1 MPLQPQILPVQFLG
15 LAQKSGRIARPPGTL
30 DRAINVEFQKLADGA
45 GSQLNKR
52 RGYKRVPPTAAVN
65 RYTDDVVYMAVAT
78 WKGELVLMTYDHVAA
93 VVEPDA
99 RLRGVD
105 ALVYRGPVNRGVARL
120 ERVSSSRSS
129 QDYAEASS

>member
-1 MPLQPQILPVQFLG
+1 MPLQPIILPVQFLG
-15 LAQKSGRIARPPGTL
+15 LAQRATSVARPLGTL
-30 DRAINVEFQKLADGA
+30 ERAINVEYRKVNDAGGA
-45 GSQLNKR
+45 VLYKR
-52 RGYKRVPPTAAVN
+52 RGYKRVPPTATVN
-65 RYTDDVVYMAVAT
+65 TGTDDVVFIGVTT
-78 WKGELVLMTYDHVAA
+78 WKGELVLLTYDHVVA

-120 ERVSSSRSS
+120 ERVSAARSS